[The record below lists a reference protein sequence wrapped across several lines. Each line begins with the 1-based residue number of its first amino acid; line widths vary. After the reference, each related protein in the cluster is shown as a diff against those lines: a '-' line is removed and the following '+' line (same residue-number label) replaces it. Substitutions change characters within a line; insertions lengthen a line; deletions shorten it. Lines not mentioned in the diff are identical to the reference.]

1 MKFLIFYL
9 VVVGWGLFNEFPDL
23 FGIFVILITS
33 LLFLPATYIFIFLM
47 VKEGGKRPSSDLIL
61 EKTLSKRTLLFLKV
75 YYGVITFALLTLLAI
90 LEIRTHWLF

>member
-1 MKFLIFYL
+1 
-9 VVVGWGLFNEFPDL
+9 
-23 FGIFVILITS
+23 
-33 LLFLPATYIFIFLM
+33 M

-75 YYGVITFALLTLLAI
+75 YYGVIIFALLTLLAI